1 MFTED
6 EKENFLDTRNPGMYF
21 QSIVNRF
28 FRPSKKLA
36 DENIMFK
43 STLAIF
49 VVFAIFLFSGVT
61 SPNACSADTCLA
73 CHGNAD
79 QLKSMINDE
88 DFNKPPG
95 GEGYG

>member
-1 MFTED
+1 
-6 EKENFLDTRNPGMYF
+6 MYF
-21 QSIVNRF
+21 EITVNRF
-28 FRPSKKLA
+28 FRRSKKQV
-36 DENIMFK
+36 DRNIMFK
-43 STLAIF
+43 STLAVF

-61 SPNACSADTCLA
+61 SPNCCAADTCLA